1 VAVAGLKGRV
11 AVLKQNA
18 YSMQQGGISVAH
30 KAKPKEN
37 PLAKKR
43 QVGGE
48 GVGRERGRSGMGI
61 LAWDLSHTSGMIRA
75 AETGRGPLWRV

>member
-1 VAVAGLKGRV
+1 MQVAVAGLKGRV

-48 GVGRERGRSGMGI
+48 GVEGSGEGE
-61 LAWDLSHTSGMIRA
+61 AWGS
-75 AETGRGPLWRV
+75 